1 MKKSKRK
8 GFALAEVLLAFIL
21 LTGYI
26 IFNTSLYYNAFQN
39 VKEVQQNTIATN
51 LLIKTA
57 EEIKAKEYSE
67 VVSIDEYEQEVSSYK
82 YGIEVAVEQEEYN
95 GIGYKVSTITV
106 SWNENDAMSVK
117 VLSYMDILSWTP
129 PVES

>member
-67 VVSIDEYEQEVSSYK
+67 VVSIDEYEQEVASYK

-106 SWNENDAMSVK
+106 SWNQDDSMSVK

-129 PVES
+129 PEES